1 MRKISI
7 ISQIVLLF
15 LIVVLIAVSAFSL
28 LTLSRVRIV
37 AEEETFTRL
46 LAYSNILESDIPTI
60 SAPNDFG
67 DMEIA
72 FIVGKNNEIT
82 YSEDLTDYLSKE
94 DLKKV
99 YEKIINNNNNL
110 FKFSYANKIHNHNN
124 ELIYFAYTTTDGGNS
139 FNLLV
144 TSSSYVTNLV
154 NDISLQMILLFSTI
168 IILAVLAIATWSI
181 KFVGRIHHIQDQ
193 ILAIPNSY
201 VEPESVDFADEI
213 GDLSRFVEQMRVQI
227 VESENVKRE
236 MLQNISHDFKTPIA
250 VIKSYA
256 EAQQDGM
263 TDEESS
269 KIIITQAEILKNKV
283 NRLLQYN
290 SLEYLKKDKEFEDVD
305 MNSVIN
311 DVITGYKFQTNLEIE
326 LDLKED
332 IYFKGYRENFTTVVD
347 NIIDNARRYAK
358 TKIKIVLR
366 KDRLR
371 IYNDGEHIDEQFLNG
386 VFKPY
391 EKGSK
396 GEFGLGMS
404 IVKKTVE
411 FFGMKLIVK
420 NEQIGVSFII
430 TK

>member
-60 SAPNDFG
+60 STPSDFA

-82 YSEDLTDYLSKE
+82 YSEDLTDYLSKD
-94 DLKKV
+94 DLKRV

-154 NDISLQMILLFSTI
+154 NDVSLQMILLFSTI

-201 VEPESVDFADEI
+201 VEPEPVDFADEI

-227 VESENVKRE
+227 VESENVKKE

-358 TKIKIVLR
+358 TKIKVVLR

>member
-60 SAPNDFG
+60 SAPNNFG
-67 DMEIA
+67 DMEIS
-72 FIVGKNNEIT
+72 FIIGKNNEIT

-94 DLKKV
+94 DLKRV
-99 YEKIINNNNNL
+99 YEKIINNNSNL

-154 NDISLQMILLFSTI
+154 NDVSLQMILLFSTI

-201 VEPESVDFADEI
+201 VEPESVDYADEI

-358 TKIKIVLR
+358 TKIKVVLR

>member
-28 LTLSRVRIV
+28 LTLSRVRII

-154 NDISLQMILLFSTI
+154 NDVSLQMILLFSTI

-236 MLQNISHDFKTPIA
+236 MLLNISHDFKTPIA
-250 VIKSYA
+250 V
-256 EAQQDGM
+256 
-263 TDEESS
+263 
-269 KIIITQAEILKNKV
+269 
-283 NRLLQYN
+283 
-290 SLEYLKKDKEFEDVD
+290 F
-305 MNSVIN
+305 
-311 DVITGYKFQTNLEIE
+311 
-326 LDLKED
+326 
-332 IYFKGYRENFTTVVD
+332 
-347 NIIDNARRYAK
+347 
-358 TKIKIVLR
+358 
-366 KDRLR
+366 
-371 IYNDGEHIDEQFLNG
+371 
-386 VFKPY
+386 
-391 EKGSK
+391 
-396 GEFGLGMS
+396 
-404 IVKKTVE
+404 
-411 FFGMKLIVK
+411 
-420 NEQIGVSFII
+420 
-430 TK
+430 

>member
-7 ISQIVLLF
+7 ISQLVLLF
-15 LIVVLIAVSAFSL
+15 LIVVLFAVSAFSL

-37 AEEETFTRL
+37 AEEETYTRL
-46 LAYSNILESDIPTI
+46 IAYGNIIESDIPTL
-60 SAPNDFG
+60 SKPNDFG

-72 FIVGKNNEIT
+72 FIVGKDNNIEM
-82 YSEDLTDYLSKE
+82 SEDIAEYLSE
-94 DLKKV
+94 IDL
-99 YEKIINNNNNL
+99 EKIYDKIVKNKGQSL
-110 FKFSYANKIHNHNN
+110 KFSYANKIHNHRQ
-124 ELIYFAYTTTDGGNS
+124 EMIYFAYTTVDGGKS
-139 FNLLV
+139 FSLLV
-144 TSSSYVTNLV
+144 TSSAYVTNLV
-154 NDISLQMILLFSTI
+154 NDVSLQMILLFSTI
-168 IILAVLAIATWSI
+168 IILTVLAIATWSI
-181 KFVGRIHHIQDQ
+181 KFVGRIHHVQNQ

-201 VEPESVDFADEI
+201 VEPESDEFLDEI
-213 GDLSRFVEQMRVQI
+213 ADLSRLVEEMRIQI
-227 VESENVKRE
+227 VESEKTKRE

-269 KIIITQAEILKNKV
+269 KIIINQAEILKYKV

-290 SLEYLKKDKEFEDVD
+290 SLEYLKKDKEFEDVL
-305 MNSVIN
+305 MNAVIN
-311 DVITGYKFQTNLEIE
+311 DVITGYKFQTDLEIE
-326 LDLKED
+326 IDMKED

-347 NIIDNARRYAK
+347 NIIDNAKRYAK
-358 TKIKIVLR
+358 SKIKIVLR

-371 IYNDGEHIDEQFLNG
+371 IYNDGDHIDEQFLNG
-386 VFKPY
+386 IFKPY

>member
-15 LIVVLIAVSAFSL
+15 LVVVLIAVSAFSL
-28 LTLSRVRIV
+28 LTLSRVRII
-37 AEEETFTRL
+37 AEEETYTRL
-46 LAYSNILESDIPTI
+46 IAYSKIIESDVPTN
-60 SAPNDFG
+60 PELNDFD
-67 DMEIA
+67 DMEIS
-72 FIVGKNNEIT
+72 FIIGRDNNIK
-82 YSEDLTDYLSKE
+82 YSDDLPDYLSKE
-94 DLKKV
+94 DLKKIQD
-99 YEKIINNNNNL
+99 KIINDKSDLIN
-110 FKFSYANKIHNHNN
+110 FSYADKIHNHKQ
-124 ELIYFAYTTTDGGNS
+124 ELIYFAYTTTDGGGS
-139 FNLLV
+139 FSLLV
-144 TSSSYVTNLV
+144 TSSAYVTNLV
-154 NDISLQMILLFSTI
+154 NDVSLQMILLFSTI

-181 KFVGRIHHIQDQ
+181 NFVGRIHHIQEQ
-193 ILAIPNSY
+193 ILAVPNSY
-201 VEPESVDFADEI
+201 VAPESNDYLDEI
-213 GDLSRFVEQMRVQI
+213 GDLSRLVEEMRVQI
-227 VESENVKRE
+227 IESETIKRE

-269 KIIITQAEILKNKV
+269 KIIINQAEILKNKV

-290 SLEYLKKDKEFEDVD
+290 SLEYLNKEKDFEDVL
-305 MNSVIN
+305 MNGVIN

-326 LDLKED
+326 LDMKED

-371 IYNDGEHIDEQFLNG
+371 IYNDGEHIDDQFLNG

>member
-154 NDISLQMILLFSTI
+154 NDVSLQMILLFSTI

-227 VESENVKRE
+227 VESENVKKE

>member
-1 MRKISI
+1 MNKKLK
-7 ISQIVLLF
+7 VG
-15 LIVVLIAVSAFSL
+15 LIGL
-28 LTLSRVRIV
+28 
-37 AEEETFTRL
+37 
-46 LAYSNILESDIPTI
+46 
-60 SAPNDFG
+60 
-67 DMEIA
+67 
-72 FIVGKNNEIT
+72 
-82 YSEDLTDYLSKE
+82 
-94 DLKKV
+94 
-99 YEKIINNNNNL
+99 
-110 FKFSYANKIHNHNN
+110 
-124 ELIYFAYTTTDGGNS
+124 GG
-139 FNLLV
+139 
-144 TSSSYVTNLV
+144 
-154 NDISLQMILLFSTI
+154 
-168 IILAVLAIATWSI
+168 
-181 KFVGRIHHIQDQ
+181 
-193 ILAIPNSY
+193 
-201 VEPESVDFADEI
+201 
-213 GDLSRFVEQMRVQI
+213 
-227 VESENVKRE
+227 
-236 MLQNISHDFKTPIA
+236 
-250 VIKSYA
+250 
-256 EAQQDGM
+256 
-263 TDEESS
+263 
-269 KIIITQAEILKNKV
+269 ILKTAHMIG
-283 NRLLQYN
+283 Y
-290 SLEYLKKDKEFEDVD
+290 KEFEDVD

>member
-28 LTLSRVRIV
+28 LTLSRVRII

-154 NDISLQMILLFSTI
+154 NDVSLQMILLFSTI

-371 IYNDGEHIDEQFLNG
+371 I
-386 VFKPY
+386 
-391 EKGSK
+391 
-396 GEFGLGMS
+396 
-404 IVKKTVE
+404 
-411 FFGMKLIVK
+411 
-420 NEQIGVSFII
+420 
-430 TK
+430 

>member
-28 LTLSRVRIV
+28 LTLSRVRII

-154 NDISLQMILLFSTI
+154 NDVSLQMILLFSTI

>member
-60 SAPNDFG
+60 STPNNFG
-67 DMEIA
+67 DMEIS
-72 FIVGKNNEIT
+72 FIIGKNNEIT

-94 DLKKV
+94 DLKRV
-99 YEKIINNNNNL
+99 YEKIINNNSNL

-154 NDISLQMILLFSTI
+154 NDVSLQMILLFSTI

-358 TKIKIVLR
+358 TKIKVVLR

>member
-28 LTLSRVRIV
+28 LTLSRVRII

-154 NDISLQMILLFSTI
+154 NDVSLQMILLFSTI

-227 VESENVKRE
+227 VESENVKKE

>member
-28 LTLSRVRIV
+28 LTLSRVRII

>member
-28 LTLSRVRIV
+28 LTLSRVRII

-154 NDISLQMILLFSTI
+154 NDVSLQMILLFSTI

-420 NEQIGVSFII
+420 NEKIGVSFII

>member
-1 MRKISI
+1 
-7 ISQIVLLF
+7 
-15 LIVVLIAVSAFSL
+15 
-28 LTLSRVRIV
+28 
-37 AEEETFTRL
+37 
-46 LAYSNILESDIPTI
+46 
-60 SAPNDFG
+60 
-67 DMEIA
+67 
-72 FIVGKNNEIT
+72 
-82 YSEDLTDYLSKE
+82 
-94 DLKKV
+94 
-99 YEKIINNNNNL
+99 
-110 FKFSYANKIHNHNN
+110 
-124 ELIYFAYTTTDGGNS
+124 
-139 FNLLV
+139 
-144 TSSSYVTNLV
+144 
-154 NDISLQMILLFSTI
+154 
-168 IILAVLAIATWSI
+168 
-181 KFVGRIHHIQDQ
+181 
-193 ILAIPNSY
+193 
-201 VEPESVDFADEI
+201 
-213 GDLSRFVEQMRVQI
+213 
-227 VESENVKRE
+227 
-236 MLQNISHDFKTPIA
+236 
-250 VIKSYA
+250 
-256 EAQQDGM
+256 M

-358 TKIKIVLR
+358 TKIKVVLR

>member
-1 MRKISI
+1 M
-7 ISQIVLLF
+7 
-15 LIVVLIAVSAFSL
+15 
-28 LTLSRVRIV
+28 
-37 AEEETFTRL
+37 
-46 LAYSNILESDIPTI
+46 Y
-60 SAPNDFG
+60 
-67 DMEIA
+67 
-72 FIVGKNNEIT
+72 
-82 YSEDLTDYLSKE
+82 
-94 DLKKV
+94 
-99 YEKIINNNNNL
+99 
-110 FKFSYANKIHNHNN
+110 
-124 ELIYFAYTTTDGGNS
+124 
-139 FNLLV
+139 
-144 TSSSYVTNLV
+144 
-154 NDISLQMILLFSTI
+154 
-168 IILAVLAIATWSI
+168 
-181 KFVGRIHHIQDQ
+181 
-193 ILAIPNSY
+193 
-201 VEPESVDFADEI
+201 
-213 GDLSRFVEQMRVQI
+213 
-227 VESENVKRE
+227 
-236 MLQNISHDFKTPIA
+236 
-250 VIKSYA
+250 
-256 EAQQDGM
+256 
-263 TDEESS
+263 
-269 KIIITQAEILKNKV
+269 
-283 NRLLQYN
+283 

>member
-28 LTLSRVRIV
+28 LTLSRVRII

-213 GDLSRFVEQMRVQI
+213 GDLSRFIEQMRVQI

-269 KIIITQAEILKNKV
+269 KIIITQGEILKNKV

>member
-94 DLKKV
+94 DLKRV

-154 NDISLQMILLFSTI
+154 NDVSLQMILLFSTI

-358 TKIKIVLR
+358 TKIKVVLR

>member
-1 MRKISI
+1 
-7 ISQIVLLF
+7 
-15 LIVVLIAVSAFSL
+15 
-28 LTLSRVRIV
+28 
-37 AEEETFTRL
+37 
-46 LAYSNILESDIPTI
+46 
-60 SAPNDFG
+60 
-67 DMEIA
+67 
-72 FIVGKNNEIT
+72 
-82 YSEDLTDYLSKE
+82 
-94 DLKKV
+94 
-99 YEKIINNNNNL
+99 
-110 FKFSYANKIHNHNN
+110 
-124 ELIYFAYTTTDGGNS
+124 
-139 FNLLV
+139 
-144 TSSSYVTNLV
+144 
-154 NDISLQMILLFSTI
+154 
-168 IILAVLAIATWSI
+168 
-181 KFVGRIHHIQDQ
+181 
-193 ILAIPNSY
+193 
-201 VEPESVDFADEI
+201 
-213 GDLSRFVEQMRVQI
+213 
-227 VESENVKRE
+227 
-236 MLQNISHDFKTPIA
+236 
-250 VIKSYA
+250 
-256 EAQQDGM
+256 M